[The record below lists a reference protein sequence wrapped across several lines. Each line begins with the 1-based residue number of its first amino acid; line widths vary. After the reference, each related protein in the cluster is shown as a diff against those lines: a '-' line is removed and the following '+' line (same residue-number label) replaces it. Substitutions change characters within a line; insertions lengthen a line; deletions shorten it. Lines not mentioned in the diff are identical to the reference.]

1 MAPSVVA
8 PRYFSSGKSLAL
20 SLGYGDGYVS
30 EDYGIV
36 LGASAMF
43 PPAGSEA
50 TITWVQLIQKAVDRE
65 LDVAGLTKTIVP
77 CGLATTPSEP
87 ELDTNYP
94 YINGSDWHDAPAVG
108 LSGKIEVATSFSAI
122 VYLMWDPALPTNC
135 HPPVNDPST
144 GETIPSPR
152 QSSPLH
158 L

>member
-8 PRYFSSGKSLAL
+8 PRYFASGKSLAL
-20 SLGYGDGYVS
+20 SLGYGPGYVS
-30 EDYGIV
+30 KDYGIV
-36 LGASAMF
+36 LTASETF

-50 TITWVQLIQKAVDRE
+50 TITWVQLIQKSVDKE
-65 LDVAGLTKTIVP
+65 LNVAGVTKTIVP

-94 YINGSDWHDAPAVG
+94 YINGPEWTDAPAVG
-108 LSGKIEVATSFSAI
+108 LSGKVEVAASFSAT
-122 VYLMWDPALPTNC
+122 VYLMCDPALPTNC

-144 GETIPSPR
+144 EETIPSPR